1 MDLFG
6 GLQRAYGQFDKNVMG
21 GVLPGGAQVNPKISG
36 TVLAAQEAIP
46 AILQGKLG
54 LGDRTDTS
62 IDPRIAK
69 GLIEARKNAKERGS
83 NHVAYEDYNTNTGG
97 GYAAKHTFGRVAD
110 HEFKLDDKGNVTGV
124 IQKYDTDKTPEQL
137 QTEIDSGGPFYK
149 HAEKMLAESMPGGI
163 TTHDVNFAVPTIAG
177 QAPTAPAP
185 VAATPVAPP
194 IKEQPIPNAPGAQP
208 TPATPATTYAI
219 QAGDTLT
226 AIARQQGT
234 TVADLARL
242 NNISNPNLINVGQQ
256 LRFK

>member
-1 MDLFG
+1 
-6 GLQRAYGQFDKNVMG
+6 
-21 GVLPGGAQVNPKISG
+21 
-36 TVLAAQEAIP
+36 
-46 AILQGKLG
+46 
-54 LGDRTDTS
+54 DT
-62 IDPRIAK
+62 
-69 GLIEARKNAKERGS
+69 N
-83 NHVAYEDYNTNTGG
+83 
-97 GYAAKHTFGRVAD
+97 
-110 HEFKLDDKGNVTGV
+110 
-124 IQKYDTDKTPEQL
+124 KTPEQL